1 MNTNN
6 ICLTLSDFS
15 GGWEMVKVRMHNSC
29 VVGMVL
35 QSHSQ
40 AMPIDSEWGNY
51 MYSVCV
57 CGVCDGMVTSFPSPS
72 PTYQILGGDLGLATI
87 LILYSGVL
95 PQTAVLFDRI
105 PWVSPRNCS
114 SREDTSLGPRP
125 KTNPARIAFSITHY
139 TGSDIRGLG
148 MRLGKTH
155 ANLLLHFWISA

>member
-40 AMPIDSEWGNY
+40 AMPIDLEWDNY

-72 PTYQILGGDLGLATI
+72 PTYQILGGDLNANI
-87 LILYSGVL
+87 VKWS
-95 PQTAVLFDRI
+95 I
-105 PWVSPRNCS
+105 PPDCS
-114 SREDTSLGPRP
+114 SV
-125 KTNPARIAFSITHY
+125 
-139 TGSDIRGLG
+139 
-148 MRLGKTH
+148 
-155 ANLLLHFWISA
+155 WISPSVGFPQELFFKGRHM